1 MRAQR
6 GAGPQGTVA
15 RSAPRVTR
23 GEAPSTPPKAVS
35 KANSLLESLQAASV
49 PIPRHVAGRTCRRP
63 EESST
68 RVRSPPARHAGN
80 RGPHFRGSRTPCH
93 RSRTHVK
100 NKLSQQPQHAATPV
114 CCPGAS
120 GPPCVARRGIHYPI
134 SCSGALTD
142 GRAAAQA
149 RAHGRAGA
157 SQRHARGRRARG
169 AVRARGLPR
178 AARGRAHAA
187 GQGQEPGPAATRPRR
202 GGGRVPRTLLGRA
215 AAGRS
220 VRRTASRP
228 RPAA

>member
-1 MRAQR
+1 MFATPKSALF
-6 GAGPQGTVA
+6 AGE
-15 RSAPRVTR
+15 PR
-23 GEAPSTPPKAVS
+23 
-35 KANSLLESLQAASV
+35 
-49 PIPRHVAGRTCRRP
+49 C
-63 EESST
+63 
-68 RVRSPPARHAGN
+68 SPHGGH

-93 RSRTHVK
+93 PQPNAHKS
-100 NKLSQQPQHAATPV
+100 LSSQQPQHAATTV

-120 GPPCVARRGIHYPI
+120 GPPPGARRVITYPI

-157 SQRHARGRRARG
+157 PQRHARGRRARG
-169 AVRARGLPR
+169 AVRPRGLPR
-178 AARGRAHAA
+178 AARGRADAA

-202 GGGRVPRTLLGRA
+202 RGGRFPRALLGRA
-215 AAGRS
+215 AAGRR